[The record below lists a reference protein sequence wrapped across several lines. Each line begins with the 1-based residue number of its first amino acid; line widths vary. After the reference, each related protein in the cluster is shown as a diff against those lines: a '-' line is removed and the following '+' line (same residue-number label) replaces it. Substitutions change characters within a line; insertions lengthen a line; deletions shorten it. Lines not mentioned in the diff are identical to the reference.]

1 MVADYRNNR
10 EAVSK
15 SIAMLELLAANTQSE
30 QTTRSQFITDLKQH
44 GERLQS
50 YNREAQT
57 FMENVSDVLGKGFE
71 DFSEG
76 VSRSW
81 IKHWANWMSKWQKPL
96 TCSLA
101 LSNRSEKA
109 SANLMMFCL
118 AYVPEGDR

>member
-30 QTTRSQFITDLKQH
+30 QTTRSQFITDLNPQH

-57 FMENVSDVLGKGFE
+57 FMEK
-71 DFSEG
+71 
-76 VSRSW
+76 
-81 IKHWANWMSKWQKPL
+81 
-96 TCSLA
+96 C
-101 LSNRSEKA
+101 
-109 SANLMMFCL
+109 
-118 AYVPEGDR
+118 

>member
-1 MVADYRNNR
+1 VSDYRNNR

-44 GERLQS
+44 AERLQS

-76 VSRSW
+76 VSRSLD
-81 IKHWANWMSKWQKPL
+81 KTLGKLDVEMA
-96 TCSLA
+96 
-101 LSNRSEKA
+101 KA
-109 SANLMMFCL
+109 SNLL
-118 AYVPEGDR
+118 AGSVEQIGESVSELDDVLSRVRA